1 MSVQD
6 NAEASGATDPVDCEQ
21 ALGKLFEFL
30 DSELPEA
37 DADQIRAHLEYCEP
51 CLAEYDIEEHV
62 RALVKRS
69 CTESA
74 PVTLHVRIREHLSV
88 LRAQVLTDQP

>member
-6 NAEASGATDPVDCEQ
+6 EASQGLAPGVANCEQ

-30 DSELPEA
+30 DAELPEA
-37 DADQIRAHLEYCEP
+37 DGDRIRAHLEYCEP

-69 CTESA
+69 CSEAA
-74 PVTLHVRIREHLSV
+74 PVTLQVRIREQLTV
-88 LRAQVLTDQP
+88 LRSQLP

>member
-6 NAEASGATDPVDCEQ
+6 NASGESEPVNCEV
-21 ALGKLFEFL
+21 ALGHLFEFL

-37 DADQIRAHLEYCEP
+37 DADRIRAHLEYCEP

-69 CTESA
+69 CSECA
-74 PVTLHVRIREHLSV
+74 PVTLHVRIREQLTV
-88 LRAQVLTDQP
+88 LRSQLT

>member
-1 MSVQD
+1 MSEQG
-6 NAEASGATDPVDCEQ
+6 NAVGAGRPGAINCEQ
-21 ALGKLFEFL
+21 ALGQLFEFL
-30 DSELPEA
+30 DKEVPE
-37 DADQIRAHLEYCEP
+37 DVGDRIREHLAYCEP

-74 PVTLHVRIREHLSV
+74 PVTLQVRIREQLTV
-88 LRAQVLTDQP
+88 LRTQLP

>member
-6 NAEASGATDPVDCEQ
+6 NASGESEPVNCEV
-21 ALGKLFEFL
+21 ALGHLFEFL

-37 DADQIRAHLEYCEP
+37 DADRIRAHLEYCEP

-69 CTESA
+69 CCESA
-74 PVTLHVRIREHLSV
+74 PVTLHVRIREQLTV
-88 LRAQVLTDQP
+88 LRTQLT

>member
-6 NAEASGATDPVDCEQ
+6 SASGPVEHGTVNCEQ

-30 DSELPEA
+30 DAELPEA
-37 DADQIRAHLEYCEP
+37 DGDAIRAHLAYCEP

-69 CTESA
+69 CSECA
-74 PVTLHVRIREHLSV
+74 PVELHVRIREHLTV
-88 LRAQVLTDQP
+88 LRTQTT